1 MFNTNENILDSDYS
15 NSSSENDYDN
25 DDDEDS
31 QSASQ
36 SDISS
41 NSSSQKTQ
49 KSEIKQMK
57 SKKQSKM
64 LKSIKQNHENQL
76 VDREEQ
82 EVHKN
87 QAQQQSDTQSQN
99 LVYDNQDIHKSQAK
113 YSQVKSNSL
122 KTADNENSLVKQESS
137 SISRQGSNKVQSD
150 KQFKQPKE
158 LGLENIN
165 LGDKYDK
172 ILDEDAFQQI
182 QEPNS
187 KKGLDKKQNI
197 NQDVILADNDQ
208 LVNRPRQNSSN
219 KNNYPSNKKSIS
231 GVKRQSHQSSP
242 KLDHHKGGR
251 FDQKNSIKNMNQFV
265 LDKNSQQKMIDQRS
279 SIEQMI
285 LQGIISSNLISQAN
299 RLSHQFNKNQVQ
311 GSLSNIQE
319 IFEKSLNKSINDIR
333 KLSCINDTQK
343 TSHNISSKDAGS
355 LKVPKASIIETL
367 KIVENISNTQKALE
381 PNNDQSIQEKNQTQT
396 DCKSLQAQEEEKLVD
411 RFSRLLQNSQI
422 PLLLQYASGMSFRDT
437 TTLNPANSMDYFDR
451 ISFFKKFFPH
461 NNFDQIMS
469 KLKNIQQEFK
479 RQKKRK
485 ITQKVRRQNIVMYQT
500 RFSVIQGTSNAIKT
514 IPKDVNIDSYKPTY
528 LSYGVS
534 MQKGHSKHLEEDN
547 NDCQQSYNDKID
559 RSCQRYLFEIKRQQL
574 EQGHQGDQDVSD
586 TSSFDGYNV
595 SIQDIKGQETIRQL
609 QTELPISEKRNSGG
623 EIFPCS
629 LTNSKRINSKVDM
642 SSNYGSQQI
651 IKNKEDGE
659 IDPQEIS
666 FFRENIENQE
676 ATNTKCNSMQLQQ
689 NQQNISINKNIQID
703 PSKQKING
711 KCSRDKS
718 QSIKQLMKNEG
729 QIQIHE
735 KRVDNLNRATTNAV
749 NKGQQKAIM
758 AEQKYEQN
766 FQKAAICWYFIG
778 IQEIVNNYPTNWL
791 DKIGISQQ
799 HYYEKYIYSIYWSI
813 TTMTTVGYGD
823 IVATNSIEA
832 LFIAIIMILF
842 SCVFAYSI
850 NNIGFILQEIEKSSK
865 QLNDNITTIQSSQL
879 RKNIE
884 YCQILKENLENLN
897 TEIYFMFNTEENLN
911 SSEFT
916 SSESEEEEEIY
927 KEDESMAQSQKT
939 DKKSESQSQSYIF
952 TKKKT
957 YKGDKNNPQQ
967 LNANNF
973 FNENDQNQEIN
984 HNNKPNTQNRLQQDT
999 NKKKI
1004 QYSQNKLTSIEL
1016 KESQTN
1022 NLVSEYSN
1030 SNLTSNNYTQQEKE
1044 QQLPSMRGSEYL
1056 NQNIIEIQQVQNN
1069 ENLEQNTYSPGQ
1081 SKNLKNQIQKKRRV
1095 SSNYLYQFNI
1105 NKTANKAADEN
1116 SLENKNQ
1123 DFQKQPTL
1131 QEKMSQAINQY
1142 QQSYNNSKRL
1152 LSQNSTK
1159 TINFDNNEY
1168 RCSIDQMLLQGM
1180 IANTVLQA
1188 HRQSLMQKKYSAPQN
1203 IIQEIIERN
1212 QNSRS
1217 RNEFCEG
1224 ENNPNKKIGSSK
1236 SITDHREEKS
1246 FNNLSNLNPVSMN
1259 NSSNINS
1266 NNQNNNN
1273 NNGSSNNNTSN
1284 IKKLNENN
1292 QMIEDM
1298 QFVERISRL
1307 MQTNQLPMLFQY
1319 TSGLSLKELQTM
1331 GNSNSMDFFD
1341 KMCNFKKFFPKNN
1354 FEKVINKLRFL
1365 QQEQKRNKKKRLSQK
1380 SRRQNF
1386 IFPANQPVTSN
1397 RNIHSGKL
1405 KSDHYAEQYKP
1416 TNLSYGVG
1424 TRNGVVFPKNKFQ
1437 IE

>member
-1 MFNTNENILDSDYS
+1 MDVSFESVNKS
-15 NSSSENDYDN
+15 
-25 DDDEDS
+25 
-31 QSASQ
+31 
-36 SDISS
+36 
-41 NSSSQKTQ
+41 KTQ
-49 KSEIKQMK
+49 KQ
-57 SKKQSKM
+57 
-64 LKSIKQNHENQL
+64 KSIF
-76 VDREEQ
+76 
-82 EVHKN
+82 
-87 QAQQQSDTQSQN
+87 SQ
-99 LVYDNQDIHKSQAK
+99 
-113 YSQVKSNSL
+113 
-122 KTADNENSLVKQESS
+122 
-137 SISRQGSNKVQSD
+137 
-150 KQFKQPKE
+150 
-158 LGLENIN
+158 
-165 LGDKYDK
+165 
-172 ILDEDAFQQI
+172 
-182 QEPNS
+182 
-187 KKGLDKKQNI
+187 
-197 NQDVILADNDQ
+197 
-208 LVNRPRQNSSN
+208 
-219 KNNYPSNKKSIS
+219 
-231 GVKRQSHQSSP
+231 
-242 KLDHHKGGR
+242 
-251 FDQKNSIKNMNQFV
+251 
-265 LDKNSQQKMIDQRS
+265 
-279 SIEQMI
+279 
-285 LQGIISSNLISQAN
+285 
-299 RLSHQFNKNQVQ
+299 
-311 GSLSNIQE
+311 
-319 IFEKSLNKSINDIR
+319 
-333 KLSCINDTQK
+333 
-343 TSHNISSKDAGS
+343 
-355 LKVPKASIIETL
+355 
-367 KIVENISNTQKALE
+367 
-381 PNNDQSIQEKNQTQT
+381 
-396 DCKSLQAQEEEKLVD
+396 
-411 RFSRLLQNSQI
+411 
-422 PLLLQYASGMSFRDT
+422 
-437 TTLNPANSMDYFDR
+437 
-451 ISFFKKFFPH
+451 
-461 NNFDQIMS
+461 
-469 KLKNIQQEFK
+469 
-479 RQKKRK
+479 
-485 ITQKVRRQNIVMYQT
+485 
-500 RFSVIQGTSNAIKT
+500 
-514 IPKDVNIDSYKPTY
+514 
-528 LSYGVS
+528 
-534 MQKGHSKHLEEDN
+534 HSKHLEEDN

-766 FQKAAICWYFIG
+766 FQKGTNIISKLLNNSMNRIIRIKQHVQNFVNLLKQRVPHKKITNLTLKDYSVINDLCFFYKKNQKKKQNNFLQKRLYLIFKCTQSIPIFMPTDTIRVIWDVFQVIFTYIFLYFYSILMFFNQDSPDSDFIQKFFFYAFFLFLVDILINFNTAYFDKDTIVQKRKLIAKQYIFSTLFITDCTSLLVQGLQVIQKHSSIVYNPNHDLLVYGFNMLLFLKINGISPKQKRFYYVFTLKDSQKHIIKLINQLISVMTVAHVAAICWYFIG

-813 TTMTTVGYGD
+813 TTMTTAQEQKDRDKESEDQILSILSNKLRDEITIEINSRILNSYHIFTSNFSHTTLKKLVFRMQEVLVSPNEVIFTDEQYDDLSIYFIQNGVIEIYQQSVIKQGQTTVIQKLSENQLFGEISFFSGLSRKASARSTNLSTLYKITRED
-823 IVATNSIEA
+823 FLEVLSENYEDYQKFKMMQEQIIFQNELSIMYTECYQCRQIGHIAKTCPKTHQQFDRQFIV
-832 LFIAIIMILF
+832 LK
-842 SCVFAYSI
+842 
-850 NNIGFILQEIEKSSK
+850 NNISFFQERSTNLRSLKRSK
-865 QLNDNITTIQSSQL
+865 LNSTSQL